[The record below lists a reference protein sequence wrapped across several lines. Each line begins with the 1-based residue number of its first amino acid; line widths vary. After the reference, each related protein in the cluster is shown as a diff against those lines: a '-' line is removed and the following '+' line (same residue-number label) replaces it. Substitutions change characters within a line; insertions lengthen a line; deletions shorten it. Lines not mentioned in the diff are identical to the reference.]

1 MFAPGKTNGAVG
13 LVPAILCGVVAVG
26 MLLSAQ
32 SGAGTAVPE
41 LPAGP
46 AVSVTLDLV
55 TRVEHPRPGEVTIV
69 LAAAN
74 WDPPRAQAPQ
84 KTPKAV
90 ASIRLATAIE
100 TVETVE
106 PPTPEPIDPDPAPL
120 PRRKPEAQ
128 DPPPVKTANKPAP
141 RIAVIIDD
149 MGVDVRRSAQAAAL
163 PGPLTLS
170 YLPYASS
177 LVRQAKAA
185 KAAGH
190 ELMVHVPMEP
200 EGADAEPGPK
210 ALYTALSP
218 REILSRL
225 DWALDRFDGF
235 VGVNNHMGS
244 RFTIDASRMR
254 RVLWRL
260 QDRGLFFV
268 DSMTTN
274 DSVGVR
280 VSREIGLPYARRDL
294 FLDHEPD
301 DVTIEGRLRQ
311 LEHIARKN
319 GVAVAIGHPR
329 DATIAALRKWLPKA
343 RAAGF
348 VFVPVSKIVRKAVPP
363 TEMLTARTGG
373 AG

>member
-1 MFAPGKTNGAVG
+1 
-13 LVPAILCGVVAVG
+13 
-26 MLLSAQ
+26 
-32 SGAGTAVPE
+32 
-41 LPAGP
+41 
-46 AVSVTLDLV
+46 
-55 TRVEHPRPGEVTIV
+55 
-69 LAAAN
+69 
-74 WDPPRAQAPQ
+74 
-84 KTPKAV
+84 
-90 ASIRLATAIE
+90 
-100 TVETVE
+100 
-106 PPTPEPIDPDPAPL
+106 
-120 PRRKPEAQ
+120 
-128 DPPPVKTANKPAP
+128 
-141 RIAVIIDD
+141 
-149 MGVDVRRSAQAAAL
+149 
-163 PGPLTLS
+163 
-170 YLPYASS
+170 
-177 LVRQAKAA
+177 
-185 KAAGH
+185 
-190 ELMVHVPMEP
+190 MVHVPMEP

-244 RFTIDASRMR
+244 RFTIDAARMR

-280 VSREIGLPYARRDL
+280 ISREIGLPYARRDL

-301 DVTIEGRLRQ
+301 DVTIEGRLRE
-311 LEHIARKN
+311 LERIARKN

-348 VFVPVSKIVRKAVPP
+348 VFVPVSKIVRKAVPT
-363 TEMLTARTGG
+363 TEMLTARTGE